1 MDNRKTIDESLAAS
15 EGAGVSEE
23 RVGTILQRG
32 GEELLL
38 TKLDDRFTVCPVP
51 GIDPQDL
58 AAKISATQHAIVP
71 SGGTDRQP
79 LVEFTVESSQ
89 LDATIAA
96 VRRLPEVAFV
106 SHVYQA
112 EKDPGTWIYLADEI
126 TIQFA
131 EDVDTETRDAFSRSL
146 GLQTRKPIEGIPNTF
161 VYQVTDRATD
171 NPVKI
176 ANRLMRASQVLTAEP
191 NVIFHTA
198 PHYRPQD
205 TLYGKQWYLSHTGGN
220 QLASSSHIAV
230 EQAWEITRGD
240 RSIVVAVADDS
251 VDLDHPDF
259 QAPGKIVAP
268 RDLRD
273 KDFVPLPD
281 RPTDNHGT
289 ACAGV
294 CVAEE
299 NGSGVVGV
307 APGCALM
314 PIRTSGYLDDE
325 SVEAIFNWAMSNGA
339 SVISCSWGASAVYFP
354 LSLRQRAAITRA
366 ATHGRNGKG
375 CVIVFAAGNANRPTE
390 GTIDER
396 GWPKDV
402 LSGKT
407 KWLSGF
413 AVHPDVIT
421 VSASTS
427 LAKKSA
433 YSNWGPNISVSAP
446 SNNAPP
452 GMWLQSTGFV
462 STAPEIKQYLPGLG
476 VFTADRLG
484 AAGYSPDDYTNNFGG
499 TSSACPVVAGVAA
512 LVLSV
517 NPDLTAFQVKQI
529 LQQNTDKIIDSD
541 PDPQFGTRHGSYD
554 KRGHSQWFG
563 YGKVN
568 AYKTVQAAH
577 RQLATLPP
585 VSRWIQGKNPQELA
599 IPDNDSRGVAS
610 GIRVNDSSSV
620 LDIQVEVHLTH
631 EFLGDVELYLI
642 DPRNE
647 AVLLQNRSLGR
658 QTVLQVRY
666 GISNVPLLKSFLNR
680 SAQGTWQLRAVDRA
694 TNDTGILKSWQLT
707 LGL

>member
-1 MDNRKTIDESLAAS
+1 MNNRNTVGELLAAS
-15 EGAGVSEE
+15 EGAGVSED

-38 TKLDDRFTVCPVP
+38 TKLEDRFTVCPIP
-51 GIDPQDL
+51 GVDPEAL
-58 AAKISATQHAIVP
+58 AAKIAATQHARVP
-71 SGGTDRQP
+71 GGSVERQT
-79 LVEFTVESSQ
+79 LIEFTVPPSQ
-89 LDATIAA
+89 LDETIAT
-96 VRRLPEVAFV
+96 VRTLPEVAFV
-106 SHVYQA
+106 SHVYRA
-112 EKDPGTWIYLADEI
+112 DNAPGTWIYLTDEI
-126 TIQFA
+126 SIQFA
-131 EDVDTETRDAFSRSL
+131 EDVDPATRDAFSSSL
-146 GLQTRKPIEGIPNTF
+146 GLRVRKPIDGIPNTF

-176 ANRLMRASQVLTAEP
+176 ANRLMRAPQVLTAEP
-191 NVIFHTA
+191 NIIFQTT
-198 PHYRPQD
+198 PHYRPRD
-205 TLYGKQWYLSHTGGN
+205 TLYAKQWYLWHTGGN
-220 QLASSSHIAV
+220 QLASSSHISI
-230 EQAWEITRGD
+230 EPAWEITRGD

-251 VDLDHPDF
+251 VDLNHPDF

-268 RDLRD
+268 MDLRD

-281 RPTDNHGT
+281 RATDNHGT
-289 ACAGV
+289 SCAGV

-299 NGSGVVGV
+299 NGSGIVGV

-325 SVEAIFNWAMSNGA
+325 SVEAVFNWAMSNGA

-354 LSLRQRAAITRA
+354 LSLRQRAALTRA
-366 ATHGRNGKG
+366 AIHGRNGKG

-390 GTIDER
+390 GTIEER
-396 GWPKDV
+396 GWPNDV
-402 LSGKT
+402 LLGKT

-421 VSASTS
+421 VAASTS
-427 LAKKSA
+427 LGKKSA

-462 STAPEIKQYLPGLG
+462 STAPEVKQYLPGLG

-484 AAGYSPDDYTNNFGG
+484 AAGYSPDDYTNTFGG

-517 NPDLTAFQVKQI
+517 NPELTALQVKQI
-529 LQQNTDKIIDSD
+529 LQQSADKILDSD
-541 PDPQFGTRHGSYD
+541 PDPQLGTRYGSYD
-554 KRGHSQWFG
+554 NRGHSQWFG

-568 AYKTVQAAH
+568 AYKAVQAAQQQ
-577 RQLATLPP
+577 RTTLPP

-599 IPDNDSRGVAS
+599 ILDNDARGVTS
-610 GIRVNDSSSV
+610 GIRVGDSSPV

-631 EFLGDVELYLI
+631 GFLGDVELYLI

-666 GISNVPLLKSFLNR
+666 GIQNVPLLKSLLNR
-680 SAQGTWQLRAVDRA
+680 SAQGTWQLRVVDH
-694 TNDTGILKSWQLT
+694 TPNDTGVLKSWQLT

>member
-1 MDNRKTIDESLAAS
+1 MSDRQTINELLAAS
-15 EGAGVSEE
+15 EGAGVAEE

-38 TKLDDRFTVCPVP
+38 TKLADRFTVCPAP
-51 GIDPQDL
+51 GIDPEAL
-58 AAKISATQHAIVP
+58 AAKIGATQHAIVP
-71 SGGTDRQP
+71 GGSADRPP
-79 LVEFTVESSQ
+79 LVEFTVDPRQ
-89 LDATIAA
+89 LDSTIAA
-96 VRRLPEVAFV
+96 ARQLPEVAFV
-106 SHVYQA
+106 SHVYNP
-112 EKDPGTWIYLADEI
+112 EPDPGTWIYLTDEI
-126 TIQFA
+126 VIQFS
-131 EDVDTETRDAFSRSL
+131 EEVDTATRDAFSSSL
-146 GLQTRKPIEGIPNTF
+146 GLQALKPITGIPNTF

-176 ANRLMRASQVLTAEP
+176 ANRLMRAPQVLTAEP
-191 NVIFHTA
+191 NIIVRA
-198 PHYRPQD
+198 AAQYRPRD

-220 QLASSSHIAV
+220 QLASGSHIGV

-240 RSIVVAVADDS
+240 RSIIVAVADDS

-268 RDLRD
+268 RDF
-273 KDFVPLPD
+273 KDNDFLPLPD

-289 ACAGV
+289 SCAGV

-325 SVEAIFNWAMSNGA
+325 SVEAIFDWAMSNGA

-354 LSLRQRAAITRA
+354 LSLRQRAAINRA
-366 ATHGRNGKG
+366 ATQGRNGKG
-375 CVIVFAAGNANRPTE
+375 CVVVFAAGNANRPTE

-396 GWPKDV
+396 GWPQNV
-402 LSGKT
+402 ISGKT

-413 AVHPDVIT
+413 AVHPDVIA

-427 LAKKSA
+427 LAKKAA

-452 GMWLQSTGFV
+452 GMWLQSTGFI
-462 STAPEIKQYLPGLG
+462 STAPEVKQYLPGLG

-484 AAGYSPDDYTNNFGG
+484 AAGYSPDDYTSNFGG

-512 LVLSV
+512 LVLSA
-517 NPDLTAFQVKQI
+517 NPDLTALQVKQI
-529 LQQNTDKIIDSD
+529 LQQSADKILDSD
-541 PDPQFGTRHGSYD
+541 PDPQFGTRYGNYD
-554 KRGHSQWFG
+554 NRGHSQWFG

-568 AYKTVQAAH
+568 AYKAVQAAQQ
-577 RQLATLPP
+577 QLTTLPP
-585 VSRWIQGKNPQELA
+585 VSRWIQGTNPRELT
-599 IPDNDSRGVAS
+599 IPDGDARGVAS
-610 GIRVNDSSSV
+610 GISVNDSSPV
-620 LDIQVEVHLTH
+620 LDIQIEVRLAHD
-631 EFLGDVELYLI
+631 FLGDVEIYLV

-658 QTVLQVRY
+658 QTVLQARY
-666 GISNVPLLKSFLNR
+666 GVANVPLLKSLLNR
-680 SAQGTWQLRAVDRA
+680 SGRGTWQLRVIDRA
-694 TNDTGILKSWQLT
+694 PQDTGVLKSWQLT

>member
-1 MDNRKTIDESLAAS
+1 MTDKKTIGEFLAAS
-15 EGAGVSEE
+15 EGAGVGEE

-38 TKLDDRFTVCPVP
+38 SKLDDRFTVGLLP
-51 GIDPQDL
+51 GVEPAAL
-58 AAKISATQHAIVP
+58 AAKIAATQHAIVP
-71 SGGTDRQP
+71 GGSGERPP
-79 LVEFTVESSQ
+79 LVEFTVKPSQ
-89 LDATIAA
+89 LDETIAA
-96 VRRLPEVAFV
+96 ARSLPEVAFV

-112 EKDPGTWIYLADEI
+112 DKVPGTWIYLTDEI
-126 TIQFA
+126 SIQFA
-131 EDVDTETRDAFSRSL
+131 LDVDAATRDAFSNSL
-146 GLQTRKPIEGIPNTF
+146 GLQVRKPIEGIPNTF
-161 VYQVTDRATD
+161 VYQLTDRATD

-176 ANRLMRASQVLTAEP
+176 ANRLMRAPQVLTAEP
-191 NVIFHTA
+191 NVIFQTV
-198 PHYRPQD
+198 PHYRPRD
-205 TLYGKQWYLSHTGGN
+205 PLYGKQWYLWHTGGN
-220 QLASSSHIAV
+220 QLASGSHIAI

-251 VDLDHPDF
+251 IDLNHPDF
-259 QAPGKIVAP
+259 QAPGKLVAP
-268 RDLRD
+268 RDLKD
-273 KDFVPLPD
+273 KDFVPLPE

-299 NGSGVVGV
+299 NGAGVVGV

-325 SVEAIFNWAMSNGA
+325 SVEAVFDWAMSNGA

-354 LSLRQRAAITRA
+354 LSLRQRAALTRA

-396 GWPKDV
+396 GWPNDV
-402 LSGKT
+402 LAGKT

-462 STAPEIKQYLPGLG
+462 STAPEVKQYLPGLG

-484 AAGYSPDDYTNNFGG
+484 AAGYSPDDYTNTFGG

-517 NPDLTAFQVKQI
+517 NPDLTALQVKQI
-529 LQQNTDKIIDSD
+529 LQQSADKIIDAD
-541 PDPQFGTRHGSYD
+541 PDPQFGTRYGSYD
-554 KRGHSQWFG
+554 SRGHSQWFG

-568 AYKTVQAAH
+568 AYKALQAA
-577 RQLATLPP
+577 QQQIATLSP
-585 VSRWIQGKNPQELA
+585 VSRWVQGKNPQQLT
-599 IPDNDSRGVAS
+599 IPDGDSRGVAS
-610 GIRVNDSSSV
+610 GIAVNDTSPV

-647 AVLLQNRSLGR
+647 AVLLQNRTLGR
-658 QTVLQVRY
+658 QTVLQARY
-666 GISNVPLLKSFLNR
+666 GIQNVPLLKSLLNR
-680 SAQGTWQLRAVDRA
+680 SARGTWQLRVVDGTA
-694 TNDTGILKSWQLT
+694 NDTGVLKSWQLT

>member
-1 MDNRKTIDESLAAS
+1 MTDKNTIDELLAAS
-15 EGAGVSEE
+15 DGAGVSEE

-38 TKLDDRFTVCPVP
+38 TKLDNRFTVCPIP
-51 GIDPQDL
+51 GSDPEGL
-58 AAKISATQHAIVP
+58 AAKIAATQHAIVP
-71 SGGTDRQP
+71 GGSVERQP
-79 LVEFTVESSQ
+79 LVEFTVEPRQ

-96 VRRLPEVAFV
+96 ARRLPEVAFV

-112 EKDPGTWIYLADEI
+112 NNDPGTWIYLTDEI

-131 EDVDTETRDAFSRSL
+131 EDVDAATRDAFSSSL
-146 GLQTRKPIEGIPNTF
+146 GLQAQKPIEGIPNTF
-161 VYQVTDRATD
+161 VYQVTDRATE

-176 ANRLMRASQVLTAEP
+176 TNRLMRTPQVLTAEP
-191 NVIFHTA
+191 NIIFRTA
-198 PHYRPQD
+198 PHYRPRD

-220 QLASSSHIAV
+220 QLASGSHIAI

-289 ACAGV
+289 SCAGV

-325 SVEAIFNWAMSNGA
+325 SVEAVFDWAMSNGA

-354 LSLRQRAAITRA
+354 LSLRQRAALTRA

-390 GTIDER
+390 GTIEER
-396 GWPKDV
+396 GWPQDV
-402 LSGKT
+402 ISGKT

-421 VSASTS
+421 VAASTS
-427 LAKKSA
+427 LGKKSA
-433 YSNWGPNISVSAP
+433 YSNWGLNISVSAP

-462 STAPEIKQYLPGLG
+462 STAPEVKQYLPGLG

-484 AAGYSPDDYTNNFGG
+484 AAGYSPDDYTNTFGG

-512 LVLSV
+512 LVLSI
-517 NPDLTAFQVKQI
+517 NPELTALQVKQI
-529 LQQNTDKIIDSD
+529 LQQSADKILDSD
-541 PDPQFGTRHGSYD
+541 PDAQFGTRYGSYD
-554 KRGHSQWFG
+554 NRGHSQWFG

-568 AYKTVQAAH
+568 AYKALQAAQQ
-577 RQLATLPP
+577 QLTTLPP
-585 VSRWIQGKNPQELA
+585 VSRWIQGNNPQGLT
-599 IPDNDSRGVAS
+599 IPDNDSRGVSS
-610 GIRVNDSSSV
+610 GISVGDSGVV
-620 LDIQVEVHLTH
+620 LDIRVDVHLVH
-631 EFLGDVELYLI
+631 DFLGDVDLYLI

-647 AVLLQNRSLGR
+647 TVLLQSRSLGR
-658 QTVLQVRY
+658 QMVLQGRY
-666 GISNVPLLKSFLNR
+666 GIQTVPLLKSFLNR
-680 SAQGTWQLRAVDRA
+680 SARGTWQLRVVDRSP
-694 TNDTGILKSWQLT
+694 NDTGILKSWQLI
-707 LGL
+707 LGI